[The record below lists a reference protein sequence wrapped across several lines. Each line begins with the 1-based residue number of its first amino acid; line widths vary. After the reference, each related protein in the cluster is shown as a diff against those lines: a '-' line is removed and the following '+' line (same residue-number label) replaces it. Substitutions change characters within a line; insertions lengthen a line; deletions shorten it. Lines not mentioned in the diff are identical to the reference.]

1 MNESVFS
8 WSWQFHTFL
17 LEPTPGGNIL
27 LHPLSQVSLPGP
39 TLLVHD
45 PGVTGEF
52 GKFKM
57 MWPVLF
63 ACFRPLGVEF
73 KSSLT
78 IVAATIL
85 VRCKRLVFHH
95 CFQDASYD
103 IICQLQVNHS
113 KKFATTL
120 RAELCRRPHTHELL
134 WSCNEPLRRV
144 RIMLNSKS
152 FSYGRDGHEPNTGG
166 LYYIY
171 RVLRVPD
178 LKLGWPWPSTVFQ
191 EFDGPWQKLFSH
203 SNQLRDSNFWRLA
216 GTALT
221 GTSTSRD
228 GVKCLD
234 GQ

>member
-8 WSWQFHTFL
+8 WSWQFHAFVW
-17 LEPTPGGNIL
+17 EPTPGGNIL

-52 GKFKM
+52 GKFNR

-85 VRCKRLVFHH
+85 VRGVKETCVSSLFPGCKLWYNMPT
-95 CFQDASYD
+95 SSEP
-103 IICQLQVNHS
+103 LQ
-113 KKFATTL
+113 KIATTV

-144 RIMLNSKS
+144 RVLDKGDVLFMVCAIGSK
-152 FSYGRDGHEPNTGG
+152 
-166 LYYIY
+166 LQ
-171 RVLRVPD
+171 
-178 LKLGWPWPSTVFQ
+178 VF
-191 EFDGPWQKLFSH
+191 FLW
-203 SNQLRDSNFWRLA
+203 
-216 GTALT
+216 
-221 GTSTSRD
+221 
-228 GVKCLD
+228 
-234 GQ
+234 